1 MVLETRRGGDRLF
14 DFKENVVDQS
24 IHLKDNGSRFFILV
38 VYVDDILIGSNGLG
52 LLKET
57 T

>member
-1 MVLETRRGGDRLF
+1 MVLETRRGGDQLF